1 MRPLISVILPI
12 YNVEQFLPRCIESV
26 CRQTYDN
33 IEIILVDDGSKD
45 NCYNICEEY
54 AAKDNRIKVLHKVNG
69 GLSDARNKGTQI
81 ARGQYITF
89 IDSDDYVTDT
99 YVEYLYSLIEKY
111 HTRMS
116 LCTHT
121 VVFESGSN
129 IVYGNG
135 LDEELSSET
144 CLERMLYDDVIN
156 TSAWAKLYETE
167 MVKKFPYPVGKLF
180 EDIAT
185 TYKFFIECGSI
196 ACGYESQ
203 YFYMLRST
211 SIVYQKFNTKKLELL
226 EMTDAMASDVIKK
239 FPQLETAVKRRQLY
253 ARFSTLNQF
262 QNTKGYKDEKKQL
275 ISYIRK
281 NKGCVMGN
289 PKAPKRDKL
298 AVMALSFGY
307 PVYRLCWKLA
317 GK

>member
-54 AAKDNRIKVLHKVNG
+54 AAKDNRIKVLHKING
-69 GLSDARNKGTQI
+69 GLSDARNKGAQI

-239 FPQLETAVKRRQLY
+239 FPQLETAVRRRQLY

>member
-1 MRPLISVILPI
+1 MKPLISVILPI
-12 YNVEQFLPRCIESV
+12 YNVAQFLPRCIESV

-33 IEIILVDDGSKD
+33 LEIILVDDGSPD
-45 NCYNICEEY
+45 ECGDICDKY
-54 AAKDNRIKVLHKVNG
+54 AEKDNRIVVVHKQNG
-69 GLSDARNKGTQI
+69 GLSDARNKGAEI
-81 ARGQYITF
+81 ANGEYITF

-121 VVFESGSN
+121 VVFEKGNN
-129 IVYGNG
+129 IIYGNG
-135 LDEELSSET
+135 KDEVLTTEI

-167 MVKKFPYPVGKLF
+167 MVRKFPYPVGKLF

-185 TYKFFIECGSI
+185 TYKFFMECGKI
-196 ACGYESQ
+196 ACGYKSQ
-203 YFYMLRST
+203 YFYMLRSS
-211 SIVYQKFNTKKLELL
+211 SIVYQKFNMKKLELL
-226 EMTDAMASDVIKK
+226 EMTDIMARDVLKEY
-239 FPQLETAVKRRQLY
+239 PQLKIAVQRRQLY

-262 QNTKGYKDEKKQL
+262 QNVSGYKNEKKEL

-281 NKGCVMGN
+281 NKGCVLGN
-289 PKAPKRDKL
+289 PKAPRRDKL
-298 AVMALSFGY
+298 AVMALSMGY
-307 PVYRLCWKLA
+307 PVYRLCWKMA

>member
-69 GLSDARNKGTQI
+69 GLSDARNKGSQI

>member
-1 MRPLISVILPI
+1 MVNIL
-12 YNVEQFLPRCIESV
+12 
-26 CRQTYDN
+26 
-33 IEIILVDDGSKD
+33 
-45 NCYNICEEY
+45 
-54 AAKDNRIKVLHKVNG
+54 H
-69 GLSDARNKGTQI
+69 
-81 ARGQYITF
+81 F

-121 VVFESGSN
+121 VVFEKGNN
-129 IVYGNG
+129 IIYGNG
-135 LDEELSSET
+135 KDEVLTTEI

-167 MVKKFPYPVGKLF
+167 MVRKFPYPVGKLF

-185 TYKFFIECGSI
+185 TYKFFMECGTI
-196 ACGYESQ
+196 ACGYKSQ
-203 YFYMLRST
+203 YFYMLRSS
-211 SIVYQKFNTKKLELL
+211 SIVYQKFNMKKLELL
-226 EMTDAMASDVIKK
+226 EMTDIMAKDVLKEY
-239 FPQLETAVKRRQLY
+239 PQLKTAIRRRQLY

-262 QNTKGYKDEKKQL
+262 QNVNGYKNEKKEL

-281 NKGCVMGN
+281 NKDCVIKN
-289 PKAPKRDKL
+289 SKAPKRDKL
-298 AVMALSFGY
+298 AVIALSFGY
-307 PVYRLCWKLA
+307 PVYKLCWKLA